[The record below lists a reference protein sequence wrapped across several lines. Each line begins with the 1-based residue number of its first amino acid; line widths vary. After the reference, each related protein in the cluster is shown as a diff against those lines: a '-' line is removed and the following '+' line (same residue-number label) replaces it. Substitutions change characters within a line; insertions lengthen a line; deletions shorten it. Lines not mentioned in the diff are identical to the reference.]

1 MEEKPQ
7 QLSSN
12 IDGDAKEQNLENQ
25 NQDNQSVVQKLSDN
39 VPQDQVK
46 SKAKRKTP
54 LELRKYTK
62 QIWLAGLGAF
72 SRAEEEGNKL
82 FDSLVQVGEELE
94 AKTTMVADQTV
105 EKVGEVTGKA
115 YERVVDTREKVEKII
130 DQHTHQTLN
139 RFGIVT
145 PKDILLIEQLLK
157 NLNEKVDRL
166 IDSNEQLQSEITM
179 LKQGKK

>member
-1 MEEKPQ
+1 MAPNKDKDI
-7 QLSSN
+7 SSVDQAHDEHN
-12 IDGDAKEQNLENQ
+12 QINDLQNDPVRDDSSRENTT
-25 NQDNQSVVQKLSDN
+25 
-39 VPQDQVK
+39 
-46 SKAKRKTP
+46 KAKSRRKSP
-54 LELRKYTK
+54 IELRKYTK

-82 FDSLVQVGEELE
+82 FDSLVEVGEELE
-94 AKTTMVADQTV
+94 SRTSNVADQTV

-115 YERVVDTREKVEKII
+115 YERVVDTREKFEKMI

-139 RFGIVT
+139 RFGLVT

-166 IDSNEQLQSEITM
+166 VDSNEQLKNEIESLRM
-179 LKQGKK
+179 SKK